1 MLHLK
6 SLHLS
11 NFGAFKGD
19 QEVVFPE
26 GAGVTAFYGENM
38 RGKTTLLSAIRFA
51 LFGRITGRGRRD
63 VSLEAMVNLEA
74 KVEGVRTFE
83 VRLVMTYA
91 GAEYRLTRTA
101 RPSAVMTDDYEARYY
116 LERGG
121 HILPPDQARLE
132 LERILPSQIARF
144 FLFDGELLQ
153 EYEDLLNTESDT
165 GRQISTAIERILG
178 LPVLTG
184 ARESAKAALD
194 RAEKDLA
201 LAAQGDQKTRELG
214 NQLATLTAERE
225 VLSADLDRHD
235 LALSEQRSRKA
246 DIEQDMRRRERMST
260 LMDKRDRLKA
270 ESVAAATRREALIA
284 DIQQSMSP
292 AWVSLLRPRLLASA
306 AALREQ
312 EATLQAAVTRAQV
325 LKSLA
330 VGHDPDCPTCLQ
342 AVNAAAQDK
351 IRRQVELDGDAEHD
365 QQPALAAT
373 RRRLD
378 ALSAQLG
385 RANPEVLVLKWV
397 TLEGL
402 ENERYARQ
410 AEIDEIEKSLS
421 GDAEDELR
429 SLRSDYDAVV
439 REIVVLEEGVRVARD
454 ELARKSVFR
463 DKLQRNLD
471 KQASGQ
477 LDLIR
482 ARRDVAGRL
491 YELFDAAVD
500 EYRDQLRHRVEADAS
515 KFFLSMTTEPDYAGL
530 QINDSYGLTIVH
542 KDGEL
547 IPVRSAGAEH
557 VVALSLVAALQN
569 NAPLRG
575 PIFIDSPFGRLDRGH
590 RERIV
595 AALPGM
601 ADQVAL
607 LVYEDEMPPDRARA
621 ALKTDLLAEWKLERR
636 SARHTEI
643 VKL

>member
-1 MLHLK
+1 MVHLK

-38 RGKTTLLSAIRFA
+38 RGKTTLLNAIRFA